1 MKRKVN
7 KLIIPILKGGVLMTA
22 LIIIGAVVAVVILW
36 FIVTSNSLNKAIVK
50 IEEADSGIDVALTKR
65 YDVLTKMI
73 ETVKG
78 YAKHEKEVLF
88 DVVKI
93 RKGMTIEEKNEANK
107 QMDETMSKINVLA
120 ENYPDLKASENF
132 KTLQDSI
139 TDVEEHLQAARR
151 LYNANISSYNQ
162 MIVTFPISIIA
173 GTKGLTKREFFVAEE
188 HKKQDVEIKF

>member
-1 MKRKVN
+1 M
-7 KLIIPILKGGVLMTA
+7 A
-22 LIIIGAVVAVVILW
+22 LIIVLVLIAVVVISI
-36 FIVTSNSLNKAIVK
+36 IVMSNNLNKALVK
-50 IEEADSGIDVALTKR
+50 IDEADSGIDVALTKR

-173 GTKGLTKREFFVAEE
+173 GTKGLSKREFFVAEE

>member
-1 MKRKVN
+1 M
-7 KLIIPILKGGVLMTA
+7 A
-22 LIIIGAVVAVVILW
+22 LIIVLILIAVVVISI
-36 FIVTSNSLNKAIVK
+36 IVMSNNLNKALVK
-50 IEEADSGIDVALTKR
+50 IDEADSGIDVALTKR

-107 QMDETMSKINVLA
+107 QMDETLSKINVLA

-173 GTKGLTKREFFVAEE
+173 GTKGLSKREFFVAEE

>member
-1 MKRKVN
+1 M
-7 KLIIPILKGGVLMTA
+7 A
-22 LIIIGAVVAVVILW
+22 LIIVLVIIAVVVISI
-36 FIVTSNSLNKAIVK
+36 IVMSNNLNKALVK
-50 IEEADSGIDVALTKR
+50 IDEADSGIDVALTKR

-107 QMDETMSKINVLA
+107 QMDETLSKINILA
-120 ENYPDLKASENF
+120 ENYPNLKASENF

-173 GTKGLTKREFFVAEE
+173 GTKGLTKKEFFVAEE
-188 HKKQDVEIKF
+188 HKKEDVEIKF

>member
-1 MKRKVN
+1 
-7 KLIIPILKGGVLMTA
+7 
-22 LIIIGAVVAVVILW
+22 
-36 FIVTSNSLNKAIVK
+36 
-50 IEEADSGIDVALTKR
+50 
-65 YDVLTKMI
+65 MI
-73 ETVKG
+73 ETVKW
-78 YAKHEKEVLF
+78 YAKHEKEFLF

-120 ENYPDLKASENF
+120 ENYPELKASENF

-173 GTKGLTKREFFVAEE
+173 GSKGLSKREFFVAEE

>member
-1 MKRKVN
+1 MALV
-7 KLIIPILKGGVLMTA
+7 IV
-22 LIIIGAVVAVVILW
+22 LIIIAVVVISI
-36 FIVTSNSLNKAIVK
+36 IVMSNNLNKALVK
-50 IEEADSGIDVALTKR
+50 IDEADSGIDVALTKR

-107 QMDETMSKINVLA
+107 QMDETLSKINVLA

-173 GTKGLTKREFFVAEE
+173 GTKGLSKREFFVAEE

>member
-1 MKRKVN
+1 MGAKSVPGVNFRQVITSFTGVRASVAGGDFIIKMSDKVDGFVHVAGIDSPGLTCCVSIA
-7 KLIIPILKGGVLMTA
+7 KYVLDILKDAGVQLA
-22 LIIIGAVVAVVILW
+22 
-36 FIVTSNSLNKAIVK
+36 
-50 IEEADSGIDVALTKR
+50 
-65 YDVLTKMI
+65 
-73 ETVKG
+73 
-78 YAKHEKEVLF
+78 EKENWNGTREDMHAF
-88 DVVKI
+88 AK
-93 RKGMTIEEKNEANK
+93 MSIEEKNEANK
-107 QMDETMSKINVLA
+107 QMDETLSKINVLA

>member
-1 MKRKVN
+1 M
-7 KLIIPILKGGVLMTA
+7 A
-22 LIIIGAVVAVVILW
+22 LIIVLVLIAVVVISI
-36 FIVTSNSLNKAIVK
+36 IVISNNLNKALVK
-50 IEEADSGIDVALTKR
+50 IDEADSGIDVALTKR

-107 QMDETMSKINVLA
+107 QMDETLSKINVLA

-173 GTKGLTKREFFVAEE
+173 GTKGLSKREFFVAEE

>member
-1 MKRKVN
+1 M
-7 KLIIPILKGGVLMTA
+7 A
-22 LIIIGAVVAVVILW
+22 LIVVGVIIAIVVISI
-36 FIVTSNSLNKAIVK
+36 IVMSNNLNQAVVK

-93 RKGMTIEEKNEANK
+93 RKGMTIEEKNAANQ
-107 QMDETMSKINVLA
+107 QMDETLSKINVLA

-132 KTLQDSI
+132 NTLQNSI

-151 LYNANISSYNQ
+151 LYNANVSSYNQ

-173 GTKGLTKREFFVAEE
+173 GSKGMTKKEFFVAEE

>member
-1 MKRKVN
+1 MALVIVLV
-7 KLIIPILKGGVLMTA
+7 LI
-22 LIIIGAVVAVVILW
+22 AVVVISI
-36 FIVTSNSLNKAIVK
+36 IVMSNNLNKALVK
-50 IEEADSGIDVALTKR
+50 IDEASSGIDVALTKR

-107 QMDETMSKINVLA
+107 QMDETLSKINVLA

-173 GTKGLTKREFFVAEE
+173 GTKGLSKREFFVAEE

>member
-1 MKRKVN
+1 MALVIV
-7 KLIIPILKGGVLMTA
+7 LI
-22 LIIIGAVVAVVILW
+22 LIAVVVISI
-36 FIVTSNSLNKAIVK
+36 IVMSNNLNKALVK
-50 IEEADSGIDVALTKR
+50 IDEADSGIDVALTKR

-107 QMDETMSKINVLA
+107 QMDETLSKINVLA
-120 ENYPDLKASENF
+120 ENYPELKASENF

>member
-1 MKRKVN
+1 M
-7 KLIIPILKGGVLMTA
+7 A
-22 LIIIGAVVAVVILW
+22 LIIVLVLIAVVVISI
-36 FIVTSNSLNKAIVK
+36 IVMSNNLNKALVK
-50 IEEADSGIDVALTKR
+50 IDEADSGIDVALTKR

-120 ENYPDLKASENF
+120 ESYPDLKASENF

-173 GTKGLTKREFFVAEE
+173 GTKGLSKREFFVAEE

>member
-1 MKRKVN
+1 M
-7 KLIIPILKGGVLMTA
+7 A
-22 LIIIGAVVAVVILW
+22 LIIVLVLIAVVVISI
-36 FIVTSNSLNKAIVK
+36 IVMSNNLNKALVK
-50 IEEADSGIDVALTKR
+50 IDEADSGIDVALTKR

-107 QMDETMSKINVLA
+107 QMDETLSKINVLA

>member
-1 MKRKVN
+1 MALV
-7 KLIIPILKGGVLMTA
+7 IV
-22 LIIIGAVVAVVILW
+22 LIIIAVVVISI
-36 FIVTSNSLNKAIVK
+36 IVMSNNLNKALVK
-50 IEEADSGIDVALTKR
+50 IDEADSGIDVALTKR

-173 GTKGLTKREFFVAEE
+173 GSKGLTKREFFVAEE

>member
-1 MKRKVN
+1 M
-7 KLIIPILKGGVLMTA
+7 A
-22 LIIIGAVVAVVILW
+22 LIIVLVLIAVVVISI
-36 FIVTSNSLNKAIVK
+36 IVISNNLNKALVK
-50 IEEADSGIDVALTKR
+50 IDEADSGIDVALTKR

-173 GTKGLTKREFFVAEE
+173 GTKGLSKREFFVAEE

>member
-1 MKRKVN
+1 M
-7 KLIIPILKGGVLMTA
+7 A
-22 LIIIGAVVAVVILW
+22 LIIVLVLIAVVVISI
-36 FIVTSNSLNKAIVK
+36 IVMSNNLNKALVK
-50 IEEADSGIDVALTKR
+50 IDEADSGIDVALTKR

-107 QMDETMSKINVLA
+107 QMDETLSKINVLA

-173 GTKGLTKREFFVAEE
+173 GSKGLSKREFFVAEE

>member
-1 MKRKVN
+1 MALVIVLV
-7 KLIIPILKGGVLMTA
+7 LI
-22 LIIIGAVVAVVILW
+22 AVVVISI
-36 FIVTSNSLNKAIVK
+36 IVMSNNLNKALVK
-50 IEEADSGIDVALTKR
+50 IDEADSGIDVALTKR

>member
-1 MKRKVN
+1 MALVIV
-7 KLIIPILKGGVLMTA
+7 LI
-22 LIIIGAVVAVVILW
+22 LIAVVVISI
-36 FIVTSNSLNKAIVK
+36 IVMSNNLNKALVK
-50 IEEADSGIDVALTKR
+50 IDEASSGIDVALTKR

-107 QMDETMSKINVLA
+107 QMDETLSKINILA
-120 ENYPDLKASENF
+120 ENYPELKASENF

>member
-1 MKRKVN
+1 MALV
-7 KLIIPILKGGVLMTA
+7 IV
-22 LIIIGAVVAVVILW
+22 LIIIAVVVISI
-36 FIVTSNSLNKAIVK
+36 IVMSNNLNKALVK
-50 IEEADSGIDVALTKR
+50 IDEADSGIDVALTKR

-107 QMDETMSKINVLA
+107 QMDETLSKINVLA

-173 GTKGLTKREFFVAEE
+173 GSKGLTKREFFVAEE